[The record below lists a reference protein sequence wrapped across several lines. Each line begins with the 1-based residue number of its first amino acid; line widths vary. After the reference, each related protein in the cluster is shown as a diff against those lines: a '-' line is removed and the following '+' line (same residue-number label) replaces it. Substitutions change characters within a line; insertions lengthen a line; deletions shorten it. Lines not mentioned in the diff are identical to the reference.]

1 MNIRIFYD
9 DTSFRIKS
17 WKKTRALIGKVI
29 SGEGKTLGGLNFILT
44 TDKILKEINIEFLKH
59 NYNTDVISFNY
70 GYKDFITGEV
80 YVSIETVKSNAKN
93 YKVSCSNEMLRILI
107 HGVLHICGYTDESQD
122 EKNEMRKREDFWLT
136 KFEKI

>member
-17 WKKTRALIGKVI
+17 WKKTRSLIEKVI
-29 SGEGKTLGGLNFILT
+29 SGEGKTLGDLNFILT

-70 GYKDFITGEV
+70 GNENHITGEV
-80 YVSIETVKSNAKN
+80 YISIETVKSNARN
-93 YKVSCSNEMLRILI
+93 YKVSYGNELLRVLI
-107 HGVLHICGYTDESQD
+107 HGTLHLCGYYDGSFE
-122 EKNEMRKREDFWLT
+122 ERLEMRKREDSWLT
-136 KFEKI
+136 HFEKI